1 MTAELYK
8 KLAKIRRD
16 IHQHPEVSER
26 EFNTT
31 EFLKNHISNLGIR
44 IVETDLKT
52 GFIAEIGQGEPIIA
66 LRADIDALPI

>member
-1 MTAELYK
+1 MTAELYE
-8 KLAKIRRD
+8 KLTKIRRD

-44 IVETDLKT
+44 IVETGLKT
-52 GFIAEIGQGEPIIA
+52 GFIAEIG
-66 LRADIDALPI
+66 